1 MRQILSDH
9 FSEILL
15 GTLCA
20 GAGIAGVIAL
30 CVHQPDI
37 AKASF
42 AGASFVAT
50 ALVAL
55 AKSGDKSATP
65 NG

>member
-1 MRQILSDH
+1 MKQIITDH
-9 FSEILL
+9 FSEIMLSA
-15 GTLCA
+15 LCS
-20 GAGIAGVIAL
+20 GAGIAGVLAL

-42 AGASFVAT
+42 AAASFVAT

-55 AKSGDKSATP
+55 AKSGVSSSP
-65 NG
+65 NA